1 MSPLLHGTPNKFNT
15 LPLPCGLGWFSIRY
29 PIGHAAEFA
38 GCHHCCMVHRISQN
52 TPEEMKAGSINEGG
66 DSINEGGGSINEG
79 VTDTPSIQ
87 LWLSPKVCTFG
98 MSAEFENPVP
108 GKGASAIRRALP
120 IPLTIECV
128 LLLQN
133 VFSHYRM
140 CSLANTRRY
149 FR

>member
-1 MSPLLHGTPNKFNT
+1 MSPLLHGTPNKSKYSRGNE
-15 LPLPCGLGWFSIRY
+15 GG
-29 PIGHAAEFA
+29 
-38 GCHHCCMVHRISQN
+38 
-52 TPEEMKAGSINEGG
+52 GSINEGG

-98 MSAEFENPVP
+98 MSAEFENSVP

-120 IPLTIECV
+120 IPLTTECV

-133 VFSHYRM
+133 VFSHYRV
-140 CSLANTRRY
+140 CSLTIRKGRFGNPQSLANTSHYRMCSLTTECVLTL
-149 FR
+149 